1 MKYVKTGDVLA
12 VRLDPG
18 EEIIA
23 SVLKIAKDENIRF
36 AEISAIGAVGRA
48 VFGLYDLNE
57 QKYHSLTFNQ
67 PLELVSLNGN
77 LSLKDGEPYL
87 HLHAAFADE
96 KGAVIGGHLN
106 EAVISATCEMFI
118 RTFDMDM
125 GRRISEQTGL
135 NIFDI

>member
-23 SVLKIAKDENIRF
+23 SVLKIAKDEDIRF

-48 VFGLYDLNE
+48 VFGLYDLGE
-57 QKYHSLTFNQ
+57 QKYHS
-67 PLELVSLNGN
+67 LVSLNGN
-77 LSLKDGEPYL
+77 LSRKDGEPYL

-118 RTFDMDM
+118 KIFDIDM

>member
-1 MKYVKTGDVLA
+1 MTYVKTGDVLA

-57 QKYHSLTFNQ
+57 QKYHS
-67 PLELVSLNGN
+67 N

-87 HLHAAFADE
+87 HLPAAFADE
-96 KGAVIGGHLN
+96 EGAVIGGHLN

-118 RTFDMDM
+118 RTFDMDR

>member
-23 SVLKIAKDENIRF
+23 SVLKIAKDEDIRF

-48 VFGLYDLNE
+48 VFGLYDLGE
-57 QKYHSLTFNQ
+57 QKYHSLTFVQ

-77 LSLKDGEPYL
+77 LSRKDGEPYL

-96 KGAVIGGHLN
+96 KGGHLN

-118 RTFDMDM
+118 KIFDIDM

>member
-18 EEIIA
+18 EEIIE
-23 SVLKIAKDENIRF
+23 SVLKIAKDEDIR
-36 AEISAIGAVGRA
+36 
-48 VFGLYDLNE
+48 
-57 QKYHSLTFNQ
+57 
-67 PLELVSLNGN
+67 
-77 LSLKDGEPYL
+77 
-87 HLHAAFADE
+87 LHAAFADE

-118 RTFDMDM
+118 KIFDIDM
-125 GRRISEQTGL
+125 SRRISEQTGL